1 MKPISLSPSGTG
13 MKGTMEW
20 TTTAVAVGMDAL
32 LCSSAARRVLKPSS
46 GMYCRVAAISTKP
59 AGPSGAM
66 PFSTAS
72 MARSSC
78 SMSARSG
85 TGDLHLS
92 AQALDGTELK
102 LLHGSFAAPQ
112 FLRNLADA
120 FLLHEAQMN
129 YAELR
134 FRKPVH

>member
-1 MKPISLSPSGTG
+1 GTG

-46 GMYCRVAAISTKP
+46 GMYCSVAAISIKP
-59 AGPSGAM
+59 AGPSGSGAM
-66 PFSTAS
+66 PFSRAS
-72 MARSSC
+72 INWSSC

-85 TGDLHLS
+85 MGDLHLS

-102 LLHGSFAAPQ
+102 LLHGSLGPPE
-112 FLRNLADA
+112 FLSDLTNAL
-120 FLLHEAQMN
+120 LLHEAQ
-129 YAELR
+129 
-134 FRKPVH
+134 